1 MTITPRSLS
10 TDLNNALYT
19 FFSDPLL
26 EGKIPF
32 VYKDGRGIPTVGVGY
47 ALIVET
53 TGLIKWQ
60 LSNYLVDF
68 PKADINL
75 TEPHLADLEVK
86 LVNIRNQLN
95 NLSGGSNPFNTGS
108 GSDIL
113 GWTLTE
119 AQMQQLV
126 FNGIPDYETRV
137 KNWLGNDELY
147 TNLQGS
153 QEMFA
158 LVSFAFNNMVGE

>member
-1 MTITPRSLS
+1 MTITPRLLS

-32 VYKDGRGIPTVGVGY
+32 VYKDGVGIPTVGVGY

-53 TGLIKWQ
+53 TGSPKWK
-60 LSNYLVDF
+60 LNDYLVDF

-75 TEPHLADLEVK
+75 TTTQLTELKDKLESVA
-86 LVNIRNQLN
+86 LILN
-95 NLSGGSNPFNTGS
+95 NQPGGSNPFNTGS

-113 GWTLTE
+113 GWTLTD
-119 AQMQQLV
+119 AQMQKLADPRHSKS
-126 FNGIPDYETRV
+126 GRV
-137 KNWLGNDELY
+137 
-147 TNLQGS
+147 
-153 QEMFA
+153 
-158 LVSFAFNNMVGE
+158 